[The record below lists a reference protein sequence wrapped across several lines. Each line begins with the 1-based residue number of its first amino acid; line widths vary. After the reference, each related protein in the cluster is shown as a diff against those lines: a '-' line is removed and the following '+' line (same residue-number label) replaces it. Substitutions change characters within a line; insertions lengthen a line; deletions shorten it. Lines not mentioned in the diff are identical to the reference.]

1 MSEQMESAKLNLE
14 KLMLD
19 MEDDE
24 LKQRINDVSGIISR
38 NRKKIWLR
46 TKTGKPLAE
55 DIERSSVEL
64 VNSVRKQSGIEEA
77 LGELEAKAKNIEE
90 ESRRRSMVVT

>member
-1 MSEQMESAKLNLE
+1 MESAKLNLE

-19 MEDDE
+19 MEDSE
-24 LKQRINDVSGIISR
+24 LKQRINEVSGIISR

>member
-1 MSEQMESAKLNLE
+1 MESAKLTLE

>member
-1 MSEQMESAKLNLE
+1 MSEQMESAKLTLE

-24 LKQRINDVSGIISR
+24 LKQRINEVSGIISR

-55 DIERSSVEL
+55 DVERSSVEL

>member
-1 MSEQMESAKLNLE
+1 MSEQMESAKLTLE

-19 MEDDE
+19 MEEDE

>member
-1 MSEQMESAKLNLE
+1 MSEQMESAKLTLE

-19 MEDDE
+19 VEDDE

>member
-1 MSEQMESAKLNLE
+1 MSEQMESAKLTLE

-19 MEDDE
+19 VEDDE

-55 DIERSSVEL
+55 DIETASVEL
-64 VNSVRKQSGIEEA
+64 ANSVRNQSEIEEA